1 MLTQPT
7 SSYLGNVAGYFLE
20 RKKWTYNGY
29 NIEIV
34 NNFNYLG
41 SVFNYTGS
49 FNLNQEHLASK
60 AVKALNML
68 LIDFKKFKTQT
79 LC

>member
-1 MLTQPT
+1 MLIKTKF
-7 SSYLGNVAGYFLE
+7 VVF
-20 RKKWTYNGY
+20 RKRGGLIPGEKWTYNDN
-29 NIEIV
+29 NIEVV

-60 AVKALNML
+60 PVKALNML
-68 LIDFKKFKTQT
+68 LIYFKKLPLTHNA
-79 LC
+79 